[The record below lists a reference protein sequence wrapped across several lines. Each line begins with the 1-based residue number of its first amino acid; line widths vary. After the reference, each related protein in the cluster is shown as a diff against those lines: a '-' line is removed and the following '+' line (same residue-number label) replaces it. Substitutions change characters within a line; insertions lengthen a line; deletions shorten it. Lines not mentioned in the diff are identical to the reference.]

1 MKKYMNKHRVKKKD
15 STSLRLLLS
24 YLLVILAPAV
34 AIVVIYI
41 TMQNALLDIQKEK
54 SQNLSKE
61 AVLTFNSE
69 IDQLA
74 NIGRYISNDMNLKE
88 YMDNRS
94 DFHAAENYYKTYELA
109 KSYPN
114 YALLNRFVK
123 SICILP
129 EGNQYIIRIPQ
140 VIPSNLRG
148 ISTLEMAGAGE
159 YYDVLLKKLYELG
172 PTGLVYNSN
181 NNGTNNFL
189 ILQELDFGGQ
199 GKKGIVAI
207 EVDKSQIKNLL
218 RSALGED
225 EGTAFLVDND
235 NNILYGYDQKKG
247 VVDNKDGSVSWEK
260 YIEEICGESIE
271 ADKLIIRQF
280 VTEYNGWSIVT
291 VIPRAEL
298 LSKIGNIKYAI
309 PFLCVAAL
317 MIGVAV
323 CLWNWN
329 NSRPVVAKYVKYT
342 ERYPAEIIPEKQKN
356 SIWKIL
362 GTALEHLEMLQLTVE
377 KQKQWACEGIIRKLL
392 YGSYEAEEELE
403 NEVLGAEVD
412 FPVRLPCYIV
422 GLDME
427 SPVGQELTIGM
438 EELET
443 SLRENLDLYLKN
455 PYWLCRMGTLS
466 YTVII
471 STVSQDIDGEKL
483 KQLFE
488 RMNYALYSQ
497 IPVNIYT
504 GISNLADTVQS
515 ISEEYEHVCR
525 ICGYARYYKLR
536 VPLLISEL
544 PRHQHVIFTVELEM
558 QFEKTI
564 KNGSLEQMKKIM
576 GQTMENYLKAC
587 RGGYKSAEHNLE
599 VLRCIVL
606 RCLDGEEA
614 SERVEQITERVHR
627 AKNAEELEKGIFCTW
642 NYFAEKR
649 AVGEDKDEE
658 VLKKQIEEKIEQEY
672 SHEDFNLAGL
682 ADWMDI
688 PEKKLYRDF
697 KKMFGVSFSSY
708 LEVLRI
714 RYAQEYLKEGRTVQ
728 DVASA
733 VGYSSDYSFRRAFKR
748 VVGTAPSDYQK
759 MYL

>member
-1 MKKYMNKHRVKKKD
+1 MKKHRVTGKD
-15 STSLRLLLS
+15 KTSMHLLLS

-34 AIVVIYI
+34 AIVIIYI
-41 TMQNALLDIQKEK
+41 TMQGALLDIQKEK

-61 AVLTFNSE
+61 AVLTFNGE
-69 IDQLA
+69 IDQLV
-74 NIGRYISNDMNLKE
+74 NIGRYIRNDTKLKK
-88 YMDNRS
+88 YMDDRS
-94 DFHAAENYYKTYELA
+94 DFHATENYYKTYELA
-109 KSYPN
+109 KSYPD

-123 SICILP
+123 CICILP
-129 EGNQYIIRIPQ
+129 EGNEYIIRIPQ
-140 VIPSNLRG
+140 VIPSSLRG
-148 ISTLEMAGAGE
+148 ISTLGMAGAGD
-159 YYDVLLKKLYELG
+159 YYDALLKKLYELG
-172 PTGLVYNSN
+172 PNGLVYNSN
-181 NNGTNNFL
+181 NNGTDNFL
-189 ILQELDFGGQ
+189 ILQELDFGGD

-207 EVDKSQIKNLL
+207 EIDKTQIRNLL
-218 RSALGED
+218 RSTLGED
-225 EGTAFLVDND
+225 DGTAFLVNKDD
-235 NNILYGYDQKKG
+235 EILYGYDQVGGIVKRDQG
-247 VVDNKDGSVSWEK
+247 TLSWKDYVNERQEK
-260 YIEEICGESIE
+260 NEN
-271 ADKLIIRQF
+271 LIIRQF

-291 VIPRAEL
+291 VIPREEL
-298 LSKIGNIKYAI
+298 LSKIGNIKYVI

-342 ERYPAEIIPEKQKN
+342 ERYPAEIISERQKN

-438 EELET
+438 EDLET

-455 PYWLCRMGTLS
+455 PYWLCKMGTLS
-466 YTVII
+466 YTVLI
-471 STVSQDIDGEKL
+471 STVNQDMGGENL

-504 GISNLADTVQS
+504 GISNLADTVLS

-536 VPLLISEL
+536 VPLTISEL

-564 KNGSLEQMKKIM
+564 KNGTLEQMKKIL
-576 GQTMENYLKAC
+576 GQTMENYVKAC

-614 SERVEQITERVHR
+614 NERVEQITEQVHR

-649 AVGEDKDEE
+649 AVSEDKDEE
-658 VLKKQIEEKIEQEY
+658 LVKKQIEEKIEQEY
-672 SHEDFNLAGL
+672 SREEFNLAGL
-682 ADWMDI
+682 ADWMNI

-728 DVASA
+728 DVASS